1 MPELSPSHAAV
12 RSGPLLLPR
21 ARSHVA
27 ASAGAPPVPPPVAV
41 PTSLSSALLSWADQD
56 DACLVLLEAVDDR
69 EPCVRWVSRQ
79 GAQLLG
85 YASEELL
92 EERLSRLLRSP
103 FASSLPPGISDQ
115 PLVDRRR
122 TLRRSLRIQRRDGS
136 PLLVTFTSVPV
147 PDGPRQQWI
156 VRLVHELDVAQAA
169 DALRASH
176 ERFRALADHAP
187 IGIFSSDSG
196 LRLAY
201 VNDTFSELYGERAE
215 QLTGTGWLDFI
226 EPDDR
231 EAVVEAVT
239 GVLQGAGQ
247 ELPLRVL
254 RRDGER
260 RSVLA
265 RLVPVRSSG
274 RDSGF
279 VGTFEDVTERQE
291 WEASLAYQ
299 AAHDPLTSLLNR
311 RRLLELLGEALLGAR
326 SPSSPRGVAL
336 LFLDLDDFKHV
347 NDSLGHQAGD
357 RLLVEVA
364 RRLQDAV
371 RDGDVVSR
379 FGGDEFAVLCHGI
392 EAGSAAGEMARRVL
406 QAVTGPLHLGGTTV
420 SVSGSIGVVLGGP
433 EHGGPEDVLRD
444 ADVAMYQA
452 KAAGKDCWALFDEQ
466 ARRQAQQRLDLA
478 RDLRTA
484 LAEGQLSVQY
494 QPILRL
500 GPSRQGEPALASVE
514 ALVRW
519 IHPNLGL
526 VPPSEFIELAEQAG
540 LISRLGLQVL
550 QAACSQMVRWQQRL
564 GARAPQSVSVNVSA
578 LQLRQP
584 GFPDVVA
591 EVLEET
597 GLQGTALCLELTETV
612 VMDDPVAAAQMF
624 RRLQVLG
631 VRLSMDDFGTGYSSL
646 SLLRQLPF
654 DQIKIDRSLLPD
666 LGRHGHDPVVAA
678 VVAMGQALGMA
689 VVAEGVET
697 PEQMAEL
704 RRLGCPLGQGFLFGP
719 PLTPLALEAWVLQAA
734 AGQVP
739 TT

>member
-1 MPELSPSHAAV
+1 MPELSTSHPAA
-12 RSGPLLLPR
+12 RPGPLSLPR
-21 ARSHVA
+21 ARSAA
-27 ASAGAPPVPPPVAV
+27 ASAHVDPVQPAAAV
-41 PTSLSSALLSWADQD
+41 PSSLSSALLSWADQD
-56 DACLVLLEAVDDR
+56 DGCLVLLDAVDDR
-69 EPCVRWVSRQ
+69 EPRVRWVSRQ

-85 YASEELL
+85 YAPEELL
-92 EERLSRLLRSP
+92 GERLSRLLRSP
-103 FASSLPPGISDQ
+103 FASSLPPEISDQ

-122 TLRRSLRIQRRDGS
+122 TVRRSLRVQRRDGS

-147 PDGPRQQWI
+147 ADGVGPQWI
-156 VRLVHELDVAQAA
+156 VRLVHELDVAQVA

-176 ERFRALADHAP
+176 ERFRALANHAP

-215 QLTGTGWLDFI
+215 QLTGTGWLGLI
-226 EPDDR
+226 QADDR

-239 GVLQGAGQ
+239 GVLQGEDQ

-254 RRDGER
+254 RQDGER
-260 RSVLA
+260 RSILA
-265 RLVPVRSSG
+265 RLVPVRSSA

-279 VGTFEDVTERQE
+279 IGTFEDVTERQAS
-291 WEASLAYQ
+291 EASLAYQ
-299 AAHDPLTSLLNR
+299 AAHDPLTALLNR
-311 RRLLELLGEALLGAR
+311 RRLLELLGEALLTTR
-326 SPSSPRGVAL
+326 SPRSSRGVAL
-336 LFLDLDDFKHV
+336 LFLDLDDFKLV

-364 RRLQDAV
+364 GRLREAV

-379 FGGDEFAVLCHGI
+379 LGGDEFAVLCHGI
-392 EAGSAAGEMARRVL
+392 EEESAAGEMAQRVL
-406 QAVTGPLHLGGTTV
+406 QAVTGPVQLGGTTV
-420 SVSGSIGVVLGGP
+420 SVSGSIGVVLAGP
-433 EHGGPEDVLRD
+433 EHADPEDVLRD

-484 LAEGQLSVQY
+484 LAEAQLTVQY

-500 GPSRQGEPALASVE
+500 GLTQQGPPALASVE

-519 IHPNLGL
+519 FHPRLGM

-550 QAACSQMVRWQQRL
+550 QTACAQMVRWQERL

-591 EVLEET
+591 GVLEET
-597 GLQGTALCLELTETV
+597 GLQGSALCLELTETV
-612 VMDDPVAAAQMF
+612 VMDDPVAAAQVF
-624 RRLQVLG
+624 RRLQELG

-666 LGRHGHDPVVAA
+666 LRRHGHDPVVAA

-704 RRLGCPLGQGFLFGP
+704 LRLGCPLGQGFLFGP
-719 PLTPLALEAWVLQAA
+719 PLTPLALEAWVIQTA
-734 AGQVP
+734 AGQEA